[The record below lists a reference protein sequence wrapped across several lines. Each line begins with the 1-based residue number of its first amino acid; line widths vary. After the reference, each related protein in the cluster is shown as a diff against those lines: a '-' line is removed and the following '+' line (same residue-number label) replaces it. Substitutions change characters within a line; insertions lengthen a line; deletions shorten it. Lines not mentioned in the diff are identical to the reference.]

1 MSGRTVGST
10 RNPLQTLRGFVQGVE
25 SVYIVRG
32 GDSREGGLKVN
43 ISGAR
48 ALVPAR
54 RHFGPALS
62 LPTFLLF
69 ISAHLSPWY
78 PKILICSLSS
88 KGSHQWEDTSSPEIG
103 SLKLSLE
110 EEPQNKTNSQ
120 DDGTWQTPWQ
130 TRRRGASI
138 EYLSNVLRVKKSY

>member
-69 ISAHLSPWY
+69 ISAALITMVPKDSDLLFKFKRKPSMGRHFLS
-78 PKILICSLSS
+78 
-88 KGSHQWEDTSSPEIG
+88 
-103 SLKLSLE
+103 
-110 EEPQNKTNSQ
+110 
-120 DDGTWQTPWQ
+120 
-130 TRRRGASI
+130 
-138 EYLSNVLRVKKSY
+138 